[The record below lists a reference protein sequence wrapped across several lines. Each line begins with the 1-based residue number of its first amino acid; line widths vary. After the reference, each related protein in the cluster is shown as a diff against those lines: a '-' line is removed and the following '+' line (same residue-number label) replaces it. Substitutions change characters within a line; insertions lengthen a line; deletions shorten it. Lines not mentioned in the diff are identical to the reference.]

1 RNKYQVPVFDF
12 WESPVFN
19 DTDFVDGDHLS
30 EIGAKKVLS
39 IIEDSIIN
47 TQTHNNVYTK

>member
-1 RNKYQVPVFDF
+1 MGKEFELIRNKYQVPVFDF

-30 EIGAKKVLS
+30 EIGAKRYYPS
-39 IIEDSIIN
+39 
-47 TQTHNNVYTK
+47 